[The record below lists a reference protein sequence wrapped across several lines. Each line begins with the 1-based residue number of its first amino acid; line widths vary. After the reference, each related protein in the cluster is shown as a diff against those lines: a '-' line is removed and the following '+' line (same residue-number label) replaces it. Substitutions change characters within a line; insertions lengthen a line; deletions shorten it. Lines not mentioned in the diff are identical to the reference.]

1 MSNVSANNALPP
13 DITLWGRRI
22 HGPTLPGQGI
32 RCSRQTPLSPAELE
46 EVASIIA
53 QGRIERHS
61 VTLPD
66 RLKTR
71 NWDSIMAV
79 MDRLNEKLAWP
90 PAGWK
95 VGAAAVEI
103 QRAEGVP
110 GP

>member
-1 MSNVSANNALPP
+1 MSNPSVNSALPP

-32 RCSRQTPLSPAELE
+32 RCTRQTPLSPDKLE

-61 VTLPD
+61 VVLPE

-71 NWDSIMAV
+71 NGIRSW
-79 MDRLNEKLAWP
+79 R
-90 PAGWK
+90 
-95 VGAAAVEI
+95 
-103 QRAEGVP
+103 
-110 GP
+110 